1 MQHVKIAR
9 MVSWRNFCFSYTL
22 RENTRERHCRPFVRI
37 LPCCDRTSPVS
48 SGIHPDRWG
57 RVQIERVP
65 FSPARSLSCTRTS
78 HNKKGESNKRIRTKP
93 VLSVHFPFACPFS
106 ASFVQI
112 PRFVVE
118 RSWASSTGRTE
129 VPTPSELIGKK
140 TVIAMI
146 GLPVPFWSLDYT

>member
-22 RENTRERHCRPFVRI
+22 RENTRERHCRPFARI
-37 LPCCDRTSPVS
+37 SPCYDRTSAVS
-48 SGIHPDRWG
+48 SGIRADSWG

-78 HNKKGESNKRIRTKP
+78 HNGKGESNKRIRTKP
-93 VLSVHFPFACPFS
+93 GLSVHFLFACPFS

-118 RSWASSTGRTE
+118 RSWTSSTGRTE

-146 GLPVPFWSLDYT
+146 GLPVLF